1 MVLAVLAIGTI
12 KKREIDILALVIMCA
27 LVLAVLA
34 IGTII
39 KKRERDI
46 LALVIVC
53 ALVLAVLAIGTKRE
67 REFLMCC
74 PFWLVPNKEKR
85 EREWFPWVTLT
96 APLLGRAIA

>member
-1 MVLAVLAIGTI
+1 MCAVVLAVLAIGT
-12 KKREIDILALVIMCA
+12 
-27 LVLAVLA
+27 
-34 IGTII
+34 I

-53 ALVLAVLAIGTKRE
+53 ALVLAVLAIGTIKRRQRYPRSGYRVRFGACCVSYRDYKKE

-85 EREWFPWVTLT
+85 ENGGS
-96 APLLGRAIA
+96 LGSL

>member
-1 MVLAVLAIGTI
+1 M
-12 KKREIDILALVIMCA
+12 
-27 LVLAVLA
+27 VLAVLA

-39 KKRERDI
+39 KERERDI

-53 ALVLAVLAIGTKRE
+53 ALVLAVLAIGTIKKE

-85 EREWFPWVTLT
+85 ERESGS
-96 APLLGRAIA
+96 LGSL